1 MISICSLKKSFN
13 NPVLNNFNY
22 TFESKNIYHVIGRN
36 GAGKTTL
43 LKLIKGI
50 YVPDFGEIVLRNNLS
65 THKDIVFIDNNYRSF
80 FHRLNVMD
88 NLSYFQALQ
97 NNNAMISVLNNLIN
111 HFELSA
117 LVKHKF
123 SDLSQ
128 GQMQLISFI
137 RGLSSNPRVILIDE
151 GFSSLDKTNKEKV
164 LEFILDYVEDNNA
177 LSIIT
182 SHESERILDQHSIK
196 VEL

>member
-1 MISICSLKKSFN
+1 
-13 NPVLNNFNY
+13 
-22 TFESKNIYHVIGRN
+22 
-36 GAGKTTL
+36 
-43 LKLIKGI
+43 
-50 YVPDFGEIVLRNNLS
+50 
-65 THKDIVFIDNNYRSF
+65 
-80 FHRLNVMD
+80 
-88 NLSYFQALQ
+88 
-97 NNNAMISVLNNLIN
+97 SVLNNLIN